1 MSAESEMFLIRVPA
15 STANLGPGFD
25 SIGLAL
31 GLYLEIH
38 GSPSDHWEVVPLS
51 EEMSVFPRDD
61 RNYIV
66 QIAKETAASYGKEL
80 SPCRLFV
87 SSEIPLARGLGSS
100 ASAIVAG
107 IELANIVGELHLSN
121 EEKNRHASL
130 FEGHPDNAGASVYG
144 GLVVG
149 LHTEERTDV
158 VSFPIE
164 GVKVIAVIPH
174 FELLT
179 EDSRNVLPNSLSY
192 IDAISGSAAANV
204 MLAGVLSKDW
214 KLVGEMMQSDRFHQ
228 PYRAELVPH
237 LALIEEVVHNEG
249 GFGAALSG
257 AGPTVLCLAS
267 PEKSEGLLTGLKDR
281 FPEFHVK
288 ELEID
293 NDGSYTAILSEQ
305 EKKELKFLK
314 S

>member
-1 MSAESEMFLIRVPA
+1 MSADSEMFLIRVPA

-31 GLYLEIH
+31 GLYLELH
-38 GSPSDHWEVVPLS
+38 GSLSDHWEVIPLS

-66 QIAKETAASYGKEL
+66 QIAKKTAAYYGKEL

-107 IELANIVGELHLSN
+107 IELANIAGELDLTDD
-121 EEKNRHASL
+121 EKNRQASL

-149 LHTEERTDV
+149 LHTERRTDV

-164 GVKVIAVIPH
+164 GVKVIAVIPD

-179 EDSRNVLPNSLSY
+179 EDSRNVLPASLPY
-192 IDAISGSAAANV
+192 QDAIGGSAAANV
-204 MLAGVLSKDW
+204 LLAAVLTKDW

-237 LALIEEVVHNEG
+237 LARIEEIVLQEG
-249 GFGAALSG
+249 GFGTALSG
-257 AGPTVLCLAS
+257 AGPTVLS
-267 PEKSEGLLTGLKDR
+267 ITSIDKSTAVLSALKR
-281 FPEFHVK
+281 EFPQFVVK

-293 NDGSYTAILSEQ
+293 NDGSHTAILSEQ
-305 EKKELKFLK
+305 EKKGLEFL
-314 S
+314 

>member
-38 GSPSDHWEVVPLS
+38 GSSSDHWEIVPLS

-61 RNYIV
+61 RNYII
-66 QIAKETAASYGKEL
+66 QIAKKTAAAYGKEL

-107 IELANIVGELHLSN
+107 IELANIVAELQLTDD
-121 EEKNRHASL
+121 EKNRHASL

-149 LHTEERTDV
+149 LHTQQKTDV

-164 GVKVIAVIPH
+164 GVKVIAVIPD

-179 EDSRNVLPNSLSY
+179 EDSRNVLPASLPY
-192 IDAISGSAAANV
+192 KDAIAGSAAANV
-204 MLAGVLSKDW
+204 FLAGVMTKDW

-237 LALIEEVVHNEG
+237 LAHIEEVVLQEG
-249 GFGAALSG
+249 GFGTALSG
-257 AGPTVLCLAS
+257 AGPTVLS
-267 PEKSEGLLTGLKDR
+267 LTSKENSAAVLTALKLE
-281 FPEFHVK
+281 FPEYVVK

-293 NDGSYTAILSEQ
+293 NDGSHTAILSEQ
-305 EKKELKFLK
+305 EKAGLEFL
-314 S
+314 

>member
-25 SIGLAL
+25 SIGMAL

-38 GSPSDHWEVVPLS
+38 GSSSDHWEVVPLS

-107 IELANIVGELHLSN
+107 IELANIVAELHLSD

-164 GVKVIAVIPH
+164 GVKVIAVIPN

-192 IDAISGSAAANV
+192 NDAISGSAAANV
-204 MLAGVLSKDW
+204 LLAGVLSKDW

-237 LALIEEVVHNEG
+237 LALIEEVVLNEG

-267 PEKSEGLLTGLKDR
+267 PEKSEGLLAGLKDR
-281 FPEFHVK
+281 FPEFLVK

>member
-1 MSAESEMFLIRVPA
+1 
-15 STANLGPGFD
+15 
-25 SIGLAL
+25 
-31 GLYLEIH
+31 
-38 GSPSDHWEVVPLS
+38 
-51 EEMSVFPRDD
+51 MSVFPRDD

-179 EDSRNVLPNSLSY
+179 EDSRNVLPNSVSY